1 MAVIP
6 ASALYVEF
14 GKGKTP
20 SDSDFVDL
28 IDSCY
33 GNNTINYSVNTYVQ
47 DNSGFAAIVYS
58 YMRDN
63 SAFDATVYSYV
74 VANSSYAD
82 AVYTYM
88 RDNSGFAAEVYSY
101 VVSNSSHADEVYTYI
116 RDNSAYA
123 AGVYSYVR
131 DNSAAGAS
139 AFETVKSLS
148 SNWNEGTNLNSVIHY
163 LSTNTVTIFNS
174 NILGNISASEIVSN
188 SPVTSAII
196 ADRDDLVGSGNNS
209 ILISF
214 LSSVNIQTKTLSSRA
229 INIVL
234 SNLPTVS
241 SAGIPKGT
249 LYVETGLLKIAGY

>member
-33 GNNTINYSVNTYVQ
+33 GNNAINYSVNTYVQ
-47 DNSGFAAIVYS
+47 ENSGFG
-58 YMRDN
+58 
-63 SAFDATVYSYV
+63 ATVYSYV
-74 VANSSYAD
+74 VANSSHAD
-82 AVYTYM
+82 VVYTYM
-88 RDNSGFAAEVYSY
+88 RDNSAFAATVYSY
-101 VVSNSSHADEVYTYI
+101 VVANSSHADEVYTYI
-116 RDNSAYA
+116 RDNSAFA
-123 AGVYSYVR
+123 TGVYSYVR

-174 NILGNISASEIVSN
+174 NILGSISASEIVSN

-196 ADRDDLVGSGNNS
+196 ADRDDLIGSGNNS

-214 LSSVNIQTKTLSSRA
+214 LSSVNVQTKTLSSPA

>member
-47 DNSGFAAIVYS
+47 ENSGFAATVYA
-58 YMRDN
+58 YMQDN
-63 SAFDATVYSYV
+63 SAFAATVYSYV
-74 VANSSYAD
+74 VA
-82 AVYTYM
+82 
-88 RDNSGFAAEVYSY
+88 
-101 VVSNSSHADEVYTYI
+101 NSSHADEVYTYI
-116 RDNSAYA
+116 RDNSAFA
-123 AGVYSYVR
+123 TGVYSYVR

-174 NILGNISASEIVSN
+174 NILGSISASEIVSN

-214 LSSVNIQTKTLSSRA
+214 LSSVNVQTKTLSSRA